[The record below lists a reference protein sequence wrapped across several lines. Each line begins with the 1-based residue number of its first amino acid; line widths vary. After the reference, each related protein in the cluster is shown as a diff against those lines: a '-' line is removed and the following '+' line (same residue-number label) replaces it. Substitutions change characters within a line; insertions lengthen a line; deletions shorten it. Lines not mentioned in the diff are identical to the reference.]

1 VDVLQIPPI
10 PLPKYCL
17 PILVSMASM
26 FFMKTTLDIQDTLI
40 ERAKRHAKRV
50 HLPLRAIVEEGL
62 RRVLSERSAPHAY
75 KLPDASVG
83 DPRAADPLEAL
94 SWQDLRE
101 EIYGEPSS
109 R

>member
-1 VDVLQIPPI
+1 MS
-10 PLPKYCL
+10 
-17 PILVSMASM
+17 SMGH
-26 FFMKTTLDIQDTLI
+26 MKTTLDIQDALL

-50 HLPLRAIVEEGL
+50 QMPLRAIVEDGL
-62 RRVLSERSAPHAY
+62 RRVLSERAVPAAY
-75 KLPDASVG
+75 ELADGSVG

-101 EIYGEPSS
+101 EIYGAPSA